1 MHKNSALLFSGSS
14 HPELTKQL
22 CQMEGITSGRMKL
35 GSFPDGEIAVEIQE
49 DVREKRVFVLQ
60 TIAGDPNRYLCEL
73 LIMIDALKRASAQ
86 SIVVIIPYLGYC
98 RQDRKDRPGVPI
110 TAKLVANLLA
120 VAGATRIVT
129 FDLHADQ
136 VEGFFEIPVDH
147 LHCQTLLA
155 KAAKELMGDKCVV
168 VAPDL
173 GSIRIAEEM
182 AKLMHGDIAV
192 MKKRRISS
200 SEVEMTLIGDVA
212 GRPILLADDL
222 CSTGGTLVAAA
233 ELCRKLGAKRIIAAI
248 SHGLFVEDSLAR
260 IESSPIELLLVAN
273 SLSHTASAKLRQL
286 SLAPQIAKLIYSLIR

>member
-1 MHKNSALLFSGSS
+1 MG
-14 HPELTKQL
+14 
-22 CQMEGITSGRMKL
+22 GITSGQMKL

-73 LIMIDALKRASAQ
+73 LIIIDALKRASAS
-86 SIVVIIPYLGYC
+86 SIVVIVPYLGYC

-110 TAKLVANLLA
+110 TAKLVANLLT
-120 VAGATRIVT
+120 VAGATRLVT

-155 KAAKELMGDKCVV
+155 KTAKELMQNNCVV

-182 AKLMHGDIAV
+182 AGLMNGDIAV
-192 MKKRRISS
+192 MKKRRLSS

-212 GRPILLADDL
+212 GRPVLLADDI

-233 ELCRKLGAKRIIAAI
+233 ELCRKLGAKRIIVAI
-248 SHGLFVEDSLAR
+248 SHGLFVGDCLSR
-260 IESSPIELLLVAN
+260 IESSPIERLLVAN
-273 SLSHTASAKLRQL
+273 SLPQQAASTKLRQL
-286 SLAPQIAKLIYSLIR
+286 SLAPQLAELIHSLIR